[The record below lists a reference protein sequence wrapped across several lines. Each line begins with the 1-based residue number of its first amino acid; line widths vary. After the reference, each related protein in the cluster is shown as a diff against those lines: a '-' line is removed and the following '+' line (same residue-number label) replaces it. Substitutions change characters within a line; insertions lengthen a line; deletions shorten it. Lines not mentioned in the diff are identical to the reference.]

1 MSDREIHH
9 NTIILPLKS
18 AMTYHRLINRR
29 CYLVALVLV
38 LAAVLACGP
47 ADLSVQERI
56 GNVDAQSQDEE
67 STPVPA
73 PTTCI
78 SLLDDKGESYET
90 CWTPPTPRPTKYPEL
105 PEDLDYQVQDATSG
119 ASGESGAERVDVFAW
134 VARDATDEARAQAVQ
149 WFKDEE
155 VPYDDRDNAFRVVLR
170 IDQLPD
176 LVALQAITHVSVPE
190 PAFTP
195 REIDPSEV
203 NPSP

>member
-38 LAAVLACGP
+38 LVVVLACGP

-56 GNVDAQSQDEE
+56 GNVDAQPQDEE
-67 STPVPA
+67 PTPMPA

-78 SLLDDKGESYET
+78 SGLDDKGESYET

-105 PEDLDYQVQDATSG
+105 PEDLDYRVQDATSG
-119 ASGESGAERVDVFAW
+119 ASGAAAAERIEVLAW
-134 VARDATDEARAQAVQ
+134 IAEEATDEARSQAIQ
-149 WFKDEE
+149 WLDDEGIL
-155 VPYDDRDNAFRVVLR
+155 YDDHDNAFQVVLR
-170 IDQLPD
+170 IDQLPG
-176 LVALQAITHVSVPE
+176 LVALEAITYVSVPT
-190 PAFTP
+190 PAVTP